1 MFKIRFG
8 RLGIAMAVVCMMLTV
23 GTTIWAFDGA
33 KNISVIYRNIGI
45 VVNGAE
51 VKSTQ
56 GEPFIYEGRTYVPL
70 RAVAEA
76 LGTEVSWDGQ
86 ANRVHINGK
95 VDLNGKL
102 YYQSAT
108 AIAYPVDSKSL
119 EGYINIVYTVLVVN
133 ATDQPFNSVSLSC
146 KAFTKEG
153 KLLQSTARA
162 VSDGLK
168 ARSTRGLEWSGGGF
182 KATTSGDLN
191 TVCELATPMG

>member
-8 RLGIAMAVVCMMLTV
+8 RLGITLGVVGMMLTV

-86 ANRVHINGK
+86 ASRVHINGK
-95 VDLNGKL
+95 VDLAGKV
-102 YYQSAT
+102 YYKSAT
-108 AIAYPVDSKSL
+108 VIAKASTNAGWFSL
-119 EGYINIVYTVLVVN
+119 DYTILVVN
-133 ATDQPFNSVSLSC
+133 ATDQNLNGVSLAC
-146 KAFTKEG
+146 KAITKDG
-153 KLLQSTARA
+153 KVLDSTARVIDA
-162 VSDGLK
+162 ELK
-168 ARSTRGLEWSGGGF
+168 AHESKGLQWRGGDF
-182 KATTSGDLN
+182 KMALPDALSA
-191 TVCELATPMG
+191 VCELATPLG